1 MTKVTEFDST
11 NEAPPRV
18 ETKHIIDAL
27 AVDPMVAG
35 DSFVRWAKTRWRGVM
50 DVLNAV
56 RIEALSGAAHPLWT
70 LQHSVCISI
79 HDKDTREEA
88 VQLLEDLVDDLA
100 KQVLTYHSRYQFV
113 RKSPKIV
120 LVGALSAKAHD
131 LGGGFFNFTL
141 KQQLTVGSNE

>member
-11 NEAPPRV
+11 TEAPPRV

-27 AVDPMVAG
+27 AVAPIVAG
-35 DSFVRWAKTRWRGVM
+35 DSYVRWAKTRWRGAM
-50 DVLNAV
+50 DVLNVV

-79 HDKDTREEA
+79 HDKDTREES
-88 VQLLEDLVDDLA
+88 VQLLEDLVGDLA
-100 KQVLTYHSRYQFV
+100 KQVLTCHSRCQF
-113 RKSPKIV
+113 RDRNKIV
-120 LVGALSAKAHD
+120 LIGALSAKAHD

-141 KQQLTVGSNE
+141 KQQLTVGE